1 MRSILAVIILVITTL
16 TPGISIAENKL
27 EFNIT
32 YFDQNANGL
41 DDRMENLIYDGR
53 KVGVILVIEERP
65 NQKHFDEIES
75 LGLTI
80 DHIYKYINAIRID
93 EVPAAKAHKLTEIS
107 ELKLVE

>member
-53 KVGVILVIEERP
+53 KVGVILVI
-65 NQKHFDEIES
+65 
-75 LGLTI
+75 
-80 DHIYKYINAIRID
+80 
-93 EVPAAKAHKLTEIS
+93 
-107 ELKLVE
+107 